1 MSEKANHFKLG
12 LFVIISFALL
22 VIALSLLGAGDF
34 LKQETLVETYFN
46 ESVQGLDVGSP
57 VKYRGIEIGKVKQI
71 TGATRAYGVRSDY
84 VLVIISLFD
93 DISIG
98 QPGNTVEEKINQAVG
113 DGLTVQMAF
122 KGVTGGAYLETS
134 YGIEAESSPLK
145 VPWIPKHPY
154 IPSKPNKISQ
164 MGESLDKIMKNLEN
178 IKVTGIITQLEDL
191 LRLTSTKL
199 DQTNLAEISFQTKT
213 LLKEIRTTNARLGE
227 FFDSNQARELM
238 IDARAA
244 VKGAK
249 EIVEQSKRPIAETLD
264 EFKGAA
270 ATAGS
275 LAASLD
281 KTSRLLGDMMWV
293 NTDSIGEVV
302 ENLKITSENLR
313 QMSQDIKRYPAR
325 LLFDTP
331 PEKEKTLER

>member
-1 MSEKANHFKLG
+1 MSEQANNFKLG

-34 LKQETLVETYFN
+34 LKRETLVETCFN
-46 ESVQGLDVGSP
+46 ESVQGLDVGSS

-71 TGATRAYGVRSDY
+71 TGATRVYGVRSDY
-84 VLVIISLFD
+84 VLVIISLFE
-93 DISIG
+93 DISLG
-98 QPGNTVEEKINQAVG
+98 QPGDTVEEKINKAVD
-113 DGLTVQMAF
+113 DGLTVQMAS
-122 KGVTGGAYLETS
+122 KGLTGGAYLETS
-134 YGIEAESSPLK
+134 YMSEENSFPLK
-145 VPWIPKHPY
+145 VPWESKNPY

-178 IKVTGIITQLEDL
+178 IKLTGVVAQLENL
-191 LRLTSTKL
+191 LKLTSTKINH
-199 DQTNLAEISFQTKT
+199 TNLEEISFQAST
-213 LLKEIRTTNARLGE
+213 LLKEIRTTNAQLGE
-227 FFDSNQARELM
+227 FFDTTRARGFM
-238 IDARAA
+238 DDARAA
-244 VKGAK
+244 AKGAK
-249 EIVEQSKRPIAETLD
+249 EIVEQSKEPIAEALT

-275 LAASLD
+275 LADSLD
-281 KTSRLLGDMMWV
+281 KTSRLLGDVVWV
-293 NTDSIGEVV
+293 NKDSIGEVV

-331 PEKEKTLER
+331 PGKERILEK